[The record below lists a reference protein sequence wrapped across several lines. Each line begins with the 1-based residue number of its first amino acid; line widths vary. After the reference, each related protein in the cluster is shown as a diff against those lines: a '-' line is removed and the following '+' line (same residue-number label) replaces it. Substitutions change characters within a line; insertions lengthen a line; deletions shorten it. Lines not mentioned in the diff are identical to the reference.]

1 MTTYPPLVPALFPR
15 AEVRVPPI
23 ATRPGLKRLG
33 AGLNAP
39 FSAHTPRC
47 QSDVEVRVCEV
58 GGDGE
63 VFADDG
69 EGMHESS
76 MDAMG
81 KLGDDSEEVIDFR
94 TSLP

>member
-1 MTTYPPLVPALFPR
+1 
-15 AEVRVPPI
+15 
-23 ATRPGLKRLG
+23 
-33 AGLNAP
+33 
-39 FSAHTPRC
+39 
-47 QSDVEVRVCEV
+47 V

-94 TSLP
+94 TSLQ